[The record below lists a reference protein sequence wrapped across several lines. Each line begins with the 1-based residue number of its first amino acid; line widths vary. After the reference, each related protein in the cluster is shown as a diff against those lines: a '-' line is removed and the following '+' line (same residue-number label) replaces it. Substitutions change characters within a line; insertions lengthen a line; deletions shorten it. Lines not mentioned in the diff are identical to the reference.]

1 MKILIYEKE
10 EVIKELDFFA
20 QNKMSVDQ
28 FYADIKN
35 AIKSN
40 NMQSIW
46 QLSKI
51 ITRYQISKK

>member
-10 EVIKELDFFA
+10 KVIKELDFFV
-20 QNKMSVDQ
+20 QNKMSVER